1 MPFLKTMGERLFPFT
16 TLLLLFILS
25 STLFAQSETD
35 SISTYNQIRSD
46 RNGDGQ
52 PELLGKKV
60 ITTGIA
66 NSSSGLFHE
75 QYLQLFIQN
84 DSTGISIFSYN
95 IDAPVVPGDSLL
107 VWGTVDSY
115 NGLVEVEADSY
126 RVYQN
131 QFTPSPLNLIDL
143 RANPAD
149 YLGVLTK
156 GEGLITDKG
165 STYNGKYVIISPED
179 SPGSIM
185 VYVSN
190 FHVRFSDFN
199 FDVLNVGDK
208 IAVEGVITEYNPE
221 FPGQKNYKLFLRT
234 PDDLS
239 YIGLPAYYVSLI
251 IWSVLALAAILLGIY
266 LFMRYRVE
274 SKTKDIQL
282 SLNQKELLLKEVHHR
297 VKNSLS
303 IVSGL
308 LQMQSISTE
317 NEEANRILQTSQTRI
332 QSIALIHE
340 KLYKTNSLSDI
351 KLDVYLKDLVESIH
365 NTFTE
370 LDNRVSLKF
379 EMDSVEIDSKS
390 VIYCG
395 LLVNELVVNSFKYAF
410 KERDNGELTVKL
422 KKDGD
427 NIVLTISDNGPG
439 LPEKFN
445 PENQDGLGS
454 MLINTFAA
462 HLEAETIV
470 SEPNSGSTS
479 FTFTFPKK
487 S

>member
-1 MPFLKTMGERLFPFT
+1 MLFLNYQAKKLFPLI
-16 TLLLLFILS
+16 TLLLLFLLS
-25 STLFAQSETD
+25 TTLFAQSETD
-35 SISTYNQIRSD
+35 SISTYDQIRSD

-52 PELLGKKV
+52 PDLLGEKV

-75 QYLQLFIQN
+75 QYLQIFIQD

-95 IDAPVVPGDSLL
+95 IDDPIAPGDSLI

-131 QFTPSPLNLIDL
+131 QFTPRPLNLIDL
-143 RANPAD
+143 IANPAD

-208 IAVEGVITEYNPE
+208 ITVEGIITEYNPE

-234 PDDLS
+234 PNDLS
-239 YIGLPAYYVSLI
+239 YVGLPAYYVNLI
-251 IWSVLALAAILLGIY
+251 IWSLFGLAITLLGIY

-282 SLNQKELLLKEVHHR
+282 SLEQKEILLKEVHHR

-308 LQMQSISTE
+308 LEMQSVNTE
-317 NEEANRILQTSQTRI
+317 NEETNRILQTSQTRI
-332 QSIALIHE
+332 QSIALIHD
-340 KLYKTNSLSDI
+340 KLYKTDSLSDI

-395 LLVNELVVNSFKYAF
+395 LLVNELVVNSFKHAF
-410 KERDNGELTVKL
+410 KNRTDGELTVKL
-422 KKDGD
+422 KKDGEH
-427 NIVLTISDNGPG
+427 IVLTISDNGPG

-462 HLEAETIV
+462 HLEAELTV
-470 SEPNSGSTS
+470 SEPKESGTS
-479 FTFTFPKK
+479 FTFTIPHK
-487 S
+487 

>member
-1 MPFLKTMGERLFPFT
+1 MHYLNYQVGKLFPLT
-16 TLLLLFILS
+16 TFILLSLLS
-25 STLFAQSETD
+25 STVFAQTETD
-35 SISTYNQIRSD
+35 SISTYSQIRAD
-46 RNGDGQ
+46 NNGDGQ
-52 PELLGKKV
+52 PDSLGEKV

-66 NSSSGLFHE
+66 NSPSGVFHE
-75 QYLQLFIQN
+75 QYLQMFIQD
-84 DSTGISIFSYN
+84 DSSGISIFSYN
-95 IDAPVVPGDSLL
+95 IDEPIAPGDSLM
-107 VWGTVDSY
+107 VWGAVDSY

-131 QFTPSPLNLIDL
+131 RSVPRPLNLVDL
-143 RANPAD
+143 IANPAD
-149 YLGVLTK
+149 YLGVLAK
-156 GEGLITDKG
+156 GDGVITEKG
-165 STYNGKYVIISPED
+165 STYNGKYVIISPDEN
-179 SPGSIM
+179 PGSIM

-190 FHVRFSDFN
+190 FHVRFSEFN
-199 FDVLNVGDK
+199 FDVLSVGDK
-208 IAVEGVITEYNPE
+208 IAVEGIITEYNPE

-251 IWSVLALAAILLGIY
+251 IWSAMGLVVILLGIY

-274 SKTKDIQL
+274 TKTKDIQL
-282 SLNQKELLLKEVHHR
+282 SLDQKEVLLKEIHHR

-308 LQMQSISTE
+308 LQMQSVSTE

-332 QSIALIHE
+332 QSIALIHD
-340 KLYKTNSLSDI
+340 KLYKTDSLSDI
-351 KLDVYLKDLVESIH
+351 KLDVYLKDLIESVH

-370 LDNRVSLKF
+370 LNNRVSLQF
-379 EMDSVEIDSKS
+379 EMDSIEIDSKS

-395 LLVNELVVNSFKYAF
+395 LLVNELVVNSFKHAF
-410 KERDNGELTVKL
+410 KHRDDGELTVKL
-422 KKDGD
+422 KKDGK
-427 NIVLTISDNGPG
+427 NIILTVSDNGPG

-462 HLEAETIV
+462 HLEAEMTV
-470 SEPNSGSTS
+470 SEPQGSGAT
-479 FTFTFPKK
+479 FTFTFPHK

>member
-1 MPFLKTMGERLFPFT
+1 MHYLNYQGGKLFPLT
-16 TLLLLFILS
+16 ILILLSLLS
-25 STLFAQSETD
+25 STVFAQTKTD
-35 SISTYNQIRSD
+35 SISTYSQIRAD
-46 RNGDGQ
+46 NNGDGQ
-52 PELLGKKV
+52 PDLLGKKV

-66 NSSSGLFHE
+66 NSPSGVFHE
-75 QYLQLFIQN
+75 QYLQMFIQD
-84 DSTGISIFSYN
+84 DSSGISIFSNN
-95 IDAPVVPGDSLL
+95 IDEPIAPGDSLM
-107 VWGTVDSY
+107 VWGAVDSY
-115 NGLVEVEADSY
+115 NGLIEVEADSY

-131 QFTPSPLNLIDL
+131 RSVPRPLNLIDL
-143 RANPAD
+143 IANPAD

-165 STYNGKYVIISPED
+165 STYNGKYVIISPEE
-179 SPGSIM
+179 SPHSIM

-190 FHVRFSDFN
+190 FHVRFSEFN
-199 FDVLNVGDK
+199 FDVLSVGDK
-208 IAVEGVITEYNPE
+208 IAVQGIITEYNPE

-234 PDDLS
+234 PDDLN
-239 YIGLPAYYVSLI
+239 YIGLPSYYISLI
-251 IWSVLALAAILLGIY
+251 IWSVLGLAVILLGIY

-274 SKTKDIQL
+274 TKTKDIQL
-282 SLNQKELLLKEVHHR
+282 SLDQKEVLLKEIHHR

-332 QSIALIHE
+332 QSIALIHD
-340 KLYKTNSLSDI
+340 KLYKTDSLSDI
-351 KLDVYLKDLVESIH
+351 KLDVYLKDLIESVH

-370 LDNRVSLKF
+370 LNNRVSLQF
-379 EMDSVEIDSKS
+379 EMDSIEIDSKS

-395 LLVNELVVNSFKYAF
+395 LLVNELVVNSFKHAF
-410 KERDNGELTVKL
+410 KHRNDGELAVKL
-422 KKDGD
+422 KKDGK
-427 NIVLTISDNGPG
+427 NIILTVSDNGPG

-462 HLEAETIV
+462 HLEAEMTV
-470 SEPNSGSTS
+470 SEPQGRGAS
-479 FTFTFPKK
+479 FTFTFPHK

>member
-1 MPFLKTMGERLFPFT
+1 MNYQAEKLLPLT
-16 TLLLLFILS
+16 TLLLLFLLS
-25 STLFAQSETD
+25 SPLFAQSVSD
-35 SISTYNQIRSD
+35 SISTYDQIRAD
-46 RNGDGQ
+46 FNGDGQ
-52 PELLGKKV
+52 PDLLGENV

-66 NSSSGLFHE
+66 NSPSGLFHE
-75 QYLQLFIQN
+75 QYLQLFIQD
-84 DSTGISIFSYN
+84 DSLGMSIFSYN
-95 IDAPVVPGDSLL
+95 IDDPIAPGDSLM

-115 NGLVEVEADSY
+115 NGLIEVQADSY

-131 QFTPSPLNLIDL
+131 RSILRPLHLTNII
-143 RANPAD
+143 ANPAD
-149 YLGVLTK
+149 YLGVLAK
-156 GEGLITDKG
+156 GDGVITDKG
-165 STYNGKYVIISPED
+165 STYNGKYIIISPEA
-179 SPGSIM
+179 SPDSIM

-190 FHVRFSDFN
+190 FHVRFSEFN
-199 FDVLNVGDK
+199 FNVLSVGDK
-208 IAVEGVITEYNPE
+208 IAAEGVITEYNPE

-251 IWSVLALAAILLGIY
+251 IWSVMTLAAILLGIY

-274 SKTKDIQL
+274 TKTKDIQL
-282 SLNQKELLLKEVHHR
+282 SLDQKEMLLKEVHHR

-308 LQMQSISTE
+308 IEMQSVSTE

-340 KLYKTNSLSDI
+340 KLYKTDSLSDI
-351 KLDVYLKDLVESIH
+351 KLDVYLKDLVESVH

-370 LDNRVSLKF
+370 LNNRVSLRF

-395 LLVNELVVNSFKYAF
+395 LLVNELVVNSFKHAF
-410 KERDNGELTVKL
+410 KNRNDGELTVKL
-422 KKDGD
+422 KKDGN
-427 NIVLTISDNGPG
+427 NIVLTVTDNGPG
-439 LPEKFN
+439 LPNTFN
-445 PENQDGLGS
+445 PKNQDGLGS

-462 HLEAETIV
+462 NLEAEMSV
-470 SEPNSGSTS
+470 SEPNSGGAS
-479 FTFTFPKK
+479 FTFTFPHKP
-487 S
+487 

>member
-1 MPFLKTMGERLFPFT
+1 MPFLKTMGERAFSFT
-16 TLLLLFILS
+16 TLLLLLLLS

-75 QYLQLFIQN
+75 QYLQLFIQD

-126 RVYQN
+126 RVFHN
-131 QFTPSPLNLIDL
+131 RSTPRPLNLTDIIF
-143 RANPAD
+143 NPAD
-149 YLGVLTK
+149 YLGVLAK
-156 GEGLITDKG
+156 GEGVITDTG
-165 STYNGKYVIISPED
+165 STYNGKYVIISPEE

-190 FHVRFSDFN
+190 FHVRFSEFN

-340 KLYKTNSLSDI
+340 KLYKTDSLSDI

-365 NTFTE
+365 NTFIE
-370 LDNRVSLKF
+370 LNNRVSLQF

>member
-1 MPFLKTMGERLFPFT
+1 MGERLFPFT
-16 TLLLLFILS
+16 TLLLLFLLS

-52 PELLGKKV
+52 PDLLGEKV

-75 QYLQLFIQN
+75 QYLQLFIQD

-95 IDAPVVPGDSLL
+95 IDAPIVPGDSLL

-126 RVYQN
+126 RVFHN
-131 QFTPSPLNLIDL
+131 RSTPRPLNLTDIIV
-143 RANPAD
+143 NPAD
-149 YLGVLTK
+149 YLGVLAK
-156 GEGLITDKG
+156 GEGVITDTG
-165 STYNGKYVIISPED
+165 STYNGKYVIISPEE

-190 FHVRFSDFN
+190 FHVRFSEFN

-251 IWSVLALAAILLGIY
+251 IWSVLALVAILLGIY

-340 KLYKTNSLSDI
+340 KLYKTDSLSDI

-370 LDNRVSLKF
+370 LNNRVSLQF
-379 EMDSVEIDSKS
+379 ELDSVEIDSKS

-410 KERDNGELTVKL
+410 KNRDDGELTVKL

-427 NIVLTISDNGPG
+427 NIILTISDNGPG

-462 HLEAETIV
+462 HLESETIV

-479 FTFTFPKK
+479 FTFTFPHK

>member
-1 MPFLKTMGERLFPFT
+1 LNYQAEKLLPLT
-16 TLLLLFILS
+16 TLLLLFLLS
-25 STLFAQSETD
+25 SPLFAQSVSD
-35 SISTYNQIRSD
+35 SISTYDQIRAD
-46 RNGDGQ
+46 FNGDGQ
-52 PELLGKKV
+52 PDLLGENV

-66 NSSSGLFHE
+66 NSPSGLFHE
-75 QYLQLFIQN
+75 QYLQLFIQD
-84 DSTGISIFSYN
+84 DSLGMSIFSYN
-95 IDAPVVPGDSLL
+95 IDDPIAPGDSLM

-115 NGLVEVEADSY
+115 NGLIEVQADSY

-131 QFTPSPLNLIDL
+131 RSILRPLHLTNII
-143 RANPAD
+143 ANPAD
-149 YLGVLTK
+149 YLGVLAK
-156 GEGLITDKG
+156 GDGVITDKG
-165 STYNGKYVIISPED
+165 STYNGKYIIISPEA
-179 SPGSIM
+179 SPDSIM

-190 FHVRFSDFN
+190 FHVRFSEFN
-199 FDVLNVGDK
+199 FNVLSVGDK
-208 IAVEGVITEYNPE
+208 IAAEGVITEYNPE

-251 IWSVLALAAILLGIY
+251 IWSVMTLAAILLGIY

-274 SKTKDIQL
+274 TKTKDIQL
-282 SLNQKELLLKEVHHR
+282 SLDQKEMLLKEVHHR

-308 LQMQSISTE
+308 IEMQSVSTE

-340 KLYKTNSLSDI
+340 KLYKTDSLSDI
-351 KLDVYLKDLVESIH
+351 KLDVYLKDLVESVH

-370 LDNRVSLKF
+370 LNNRVSLRF

-395 LLVNELVVNSFKYAF
+395 LLVNELVVNSFKHAF
-410 KERDNGELTVKL
+410 KNRNDGELTVKL
-422 KKDGD
+422 KKDGN
-427 NIVLTISDNGPG
+427 NIVLTVTDNGPG
-439 LPEKFN
+439 LPNTFN
-445 PENQDGLGS
+445 PKNQDGLGS

-462 HLEAETIV
+462 NLEAEMSV
-470 SEPNSGSTS
+470 SEPNSGGAS
-479 FTFTFPKK
+479 FTFTFPHKP
-487 S
+487 

>member
-1 MPFLKTMGERLFPFT
+1 MPFLNYMGERLFPFT
-16 TLLLLFILS
+16 TLLLLFLLS

-52 PELLGKKV
+52 PDLLGEKV

-75 QYLQLFIQN
+75 QYLQLFIQD

-95 IDAPVVPGDSLL
+95 IDAPIVPGDSLL

-126 RVYQN
+126 RVFHN
-131 QFTPSPLNLIDL
+131 RSTPRPLNLTDIIV
-143 RANPAD
+143 NPAD
-149 YLGVLTK
+149 YLGVLAK
-156 GEGLITDKG
+156 GEGVITDTG
-165 STYNGKYVIISPED
+165 STYNGKYVIISPEE

-190 FHVRFSDFN
+190 FHVRFSEFN

-251 IWSVLALAAILLGIY
+251 IWSVLALVAILLGIY

-340 KLYKTNSLSDI
+340 KLYKTDSLSDI

-370 LDNRVSLKF
+370 LNNRVSLQF
-379 EMDSVEIDSKS
+379 ELDSVEIDSKS

-410 KERDNGELTVKL
+410 KNRDDGELTVKL

-427 NIVLTISDNGPG
+427 NIILTISDNGPG

-445 PENQDGLGS
+445 PEHQDGLGS

-462 HLEAETIV
+462 HLESETIV

-479 FTFTFPKK
+479 FTFTFPHK